1 MLDGNQTLHWS
12 IQGYF
17 FKEFPEESLSQ
28 NKGKFHL
35 LMEVYFS
42 IDIKER

>member
-1 MLDGNQTLHWS
+1 METELCIGLS
-12 IQGYF
+12 KGSS

-28 NKGKFHL
+28 NNRKFHL